1 MKKVLIISI
10 LVVVFL
16 SANGGIMAQVS
27 PLVSPQPPLP
37 QIPDDIPI
45 CENCVCQDGCKEPKT
60 GNNGWWARCNMVDG
74 ELDCCWA
81 CAWHDCHDPNYSPT
95 AEPTPQPE
103 LQPAQPEFSVW
114 YELDLWQGRY
124 ILLQNQYGEY
134 CLPELAPCS

>member
-37 QIPDDIPI
+37 KIPDNIPI
-45 CENCVCQDGCKEPKT
+45 CENCAGQDGCKEPKT
-60 GNNGWWARCNMVDG
+60 GDNGWWARCNMVDG

-81 CAWHDCHDPNYSPT
+81 CAWHDCCDPEYTPPIDAPIDILEVAPT
-95 AEPTPQPE
+95 LQPTQHPAPEPTWYD
-103 LQPAQPEFSVW
+103 LQMFMIQQSRDWP
-114 YELDLWQGRY
+114 L
-124 ILLQNQYGEY
+124 N
-134 CLPELAPCS
+134 